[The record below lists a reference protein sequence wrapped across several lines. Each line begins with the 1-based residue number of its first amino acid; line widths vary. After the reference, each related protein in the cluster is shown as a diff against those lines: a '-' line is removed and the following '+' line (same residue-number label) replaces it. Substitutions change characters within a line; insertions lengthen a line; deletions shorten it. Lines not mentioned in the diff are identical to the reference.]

1 MEGDADLGDD
11 TDTDSDE
18 DVDSGSATDSNG
30 EAEAY
35 DIVEE
40 LAYIATLDP
49 AGPRSEFWAAAAF
62 IKEVFS
68 FLLPFLSW

>member
-1 MEGDADLGDD
+1 MEGDD

-18 DVDSGSATDSNG
+18 DVDSGDATDSN
-30 EAEAY
+30 EETEAY

-40 LAYIATLDP
+40 LAYMATLDP

-62 IKEVFS
+62 IKEVFL
-68 FLLPFLSW
+68 FVLLFLSW